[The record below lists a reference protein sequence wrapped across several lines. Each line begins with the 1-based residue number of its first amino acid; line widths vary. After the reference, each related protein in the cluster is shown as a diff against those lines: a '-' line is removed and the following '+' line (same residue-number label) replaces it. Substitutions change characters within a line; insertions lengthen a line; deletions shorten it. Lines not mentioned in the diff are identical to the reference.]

1 MRLSYQCPDCERSMT
16 RTDYNFSVELH
27 REGRCQRCQW
37 ERDQRAY
44 HCAYVTA
51 A

>member
-16 RTDYNFSVELH
+16 RTDYNFSMELH

-37 ERDQRAY
+37 EHDQREY
-44 HCAYVTA
+44 HCVYVTA